1 MTTKKADTTK
11 KSKELERGR
20 FARMLD
26 SGFVIEVTPS
36 KKRSTAAATKP
47 KPATPKP

>member
-11 KSKELERGR
+11 KTKELERGR
-20 FARMLD
+20 FARILA

-47 KPATPKP
+47 TPAAPKA

>member
-1 MTTKKADTTK
+1 MAMKKADATK

-36 KKRSTAAATKP
+36 KKRSTATATKAKPAAP
-47 KPATPKP
+47 KP